1 MKIENRVIKTELVEW
16 QTLIPLQPK
25 NFKELTKANYEKLK
39 QSILK
44 NNFVMTFT
52 AWDSGKGTYII
63 DGVHRY
69 KVLDLLESEGVDVPK
84 KLPCTFI
91 KCKDKKEASQNKTY
105 PCIGN
110 GEKLCQVEI
119 MRWAKPHQSKIQKQ
133 Y

>member
-1 MKIENRVIKTELVEW
+1 MNLNELNLLLSSGAIKVSFEEMH
-16 QTLIPLQPK
+16 QGQKDAFRLI
-25 NFKELTKANYEKLK
+25 
-39 QSILK
+39 
-44 NNFVMTFT
+44 
-52 AWDSGKGTYII
+52 
-63 DGVHRY
+63 
-69 KVLDLLESEGVDVPK
+69 LESEGVDVPK